1 MVWIDPWARLP
12 LKAQY
17 TCKSSGCV
25 LASVAEGW
33 RAAPSA
39 LPSGPRLPTTLS
51 VQTGHCSQSSFYF
64 PAKSVLISG
73 FFSPFLFYVC
83 PTNKNTVEMGKW
95 ERSYCFLWCMV
106 TIWAKIEPDWSPRS
120 VCYSAGKGASRA
132 WASPVAS
139 AGLRAAA
146 PCGGPAKVAVRAFL
160 WISVFFLSILWMLL
174 LSDRK
179 LFSSSIPDHAV
190 CCLARRVHSFL
201 LLAGLI

>member
-64 PAKSVLISG
+64 PAKSVLIS
-73 FFSPFLFYVC
+73 
-83 PTNKNTVEMGKW
+83 
-95 ERSYCFLWCMV
+95 
-106 TIWAKIEPDWSPRS
+106 
-120 VCYSAGKGASRA
+120 
-132 WASPVAS
+132 
-139 AGLRAAA
+139 
-146 PCGGPAKVAVRAFL
+146 
-160 WISVFFLSILWMLL
+160 VFFLPFSFMCVLLIKTQWKWASERGAIVFFDAWWPSEQRLNQTGAQDLFATLQEKVPQERGPALL
-174 LSDRK
+174 LPQAFVLQPRVVVQQRWLWGPSCGSRCFSWASCGCCYWVTENYFLPPSRTT
-179 LFSSSIPDHAV
+179 LFA
-190 CCLARRVHSFL
+190 A
-201 LLAGLI
+201 